1 MNCPSVWTPPPD
13 RDRRFHELLG
23 LAPETRVVLYH
34 GGFTPSRGIETL
46 AAAVR
51 RVPGAVLV
59 AMGDGPLR
67 PALERLAA
75 EPLAE
80 GRLHVL
86 LPVPP
91 AELLGWVAAADV
103 GAMLNQP
110 VSRNERLSTPN
121 KLFECFGA
129 GVPVV
134 SSDFPLRRRIVVEDP
149 DGPLGAVCDPTDPD
163 AIAAALRE
171 VLDRPAEAAADLR
184 RRVLRAAHARWTW
197 ERQVPVL
204 LEVYGRLTGRQW

>member
-1 MNCPSVWTPPPD
+1 MV
-13 RDRRFHELLG
+13 
-23 LAPETRVVLYH
+23 
-34 GGFTPSRGIETL
+34 
-46 AAAVR
+46 
-51 RVPGAVLV
+51 
-59 AMGDGPLR
+59 
-67 PALERLAA
+67 
-75 EPLAE
+75 
-80 GRLHVL
+80 
-86 LPVPP
+86 
-91 AELLGWVAAADV
+91 
-103 GAMLNQP
+103 NQP

-134 SSDFPLRRRIVVEDP
+134 SSDFPLRRRIVIEDP

-204 LEVYGRLTGRQW
+204 LGVYGRLTGRPW